1 MQPQARGRPGR
12 ATLAAASVAAALALA
27 TLLLLAR
34 QRLHASPAGTADE
47 PKSHHDSV
55 YAPDVPGAEA
65 ARQWLLSYYGE
76 RQRRGPEPRW
86 PAAAALPT
94 LRGCEAGGGMP
105 SAEAQKAV
113 RQVHRKQQ
121 AGRQAEPETL
131 EKHRHLVLAAVGD
144 SWSPG
149 ADANR
154 RVAGGCA

>member
-1 MQPQARGRPGR
+1 MGLAATGR
-12 ATLAAASVAAALALA
+12 ASKTAVASAAGAAAAVMALAA
-27 TLLLLAR
+27 LLLMAGQHR
-34 QRLHASPAGTADE
+34 SGRL
-47 PKSHHDSV
+47 DSSMFV
-55 YAPDVPGAEA
+55 PDVPGAEA

-94 LRGCEAGGGMP
+94 LSGCEAGGGMP